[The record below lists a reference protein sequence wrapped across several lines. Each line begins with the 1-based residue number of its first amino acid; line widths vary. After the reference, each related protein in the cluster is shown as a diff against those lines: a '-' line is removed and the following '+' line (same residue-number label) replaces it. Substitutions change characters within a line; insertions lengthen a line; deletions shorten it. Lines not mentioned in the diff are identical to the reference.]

1 MIGVGI
7 VGLGTVGFDT
17 YRILRDYRS
26 LIEVRTGVDLRVVAV
41 ADVDASRLK
50 LIAQDPEVVTSKD
63 AGQLIEDDR
72 VDIVVELMGGTGKAF
87 DYVKRAIEHKK
98 WVVTANKALLAE
110 RGDDVFGLADQH
122 GSEIGFE
129 ASVCGGIPVIR
140 AIRDGLVGNRVH
152 YMLGILN
159 GTSNYILSRMTDE
172 GMAFDRAL
180 AEAQRLGFAEKDPTL
195 DIEGIDAAHKLC
207 ILIRLALGFPI
218 GMSEIATGGISRIEP
233 IDIEFAREFGYKIKL
248 LGVAKEEGNLIE
260 ARVEPA
266 MIPIKHPMS
275 NVNEAYNAVYLV
287 GDNVGSNLYYGKGA
301 GGSPTGSAVVSD
313 VVDMALRKTV
323 GCSRRSPFAK
333 KDGRSTRSAEE
344 SVSPFYMRFK
354 AQDTPGVLSRI
365 SGVLANYNISI
376 YAVIQKGR
384 KVDGYVP
391 IVMLTYEASEGNL
404 RKAKAEID
412 KLPFIGEETVHIRI
426 EERKP

>member
-26 LIEVRTGVDLRVVAV
+26 LIEARTGVDLRVVSV
-41 ADVDASRLK
+41 ADADPKRLELVNEDSDVVASR
-50 LIAQDPEVVTSKD
+50 D
-63 AGQLIEDDR
+63 ARQLIDDGR
-72 VDIVVELMGGTGKAF
+72 VDIVVELMGGTGEAF
-87 DYVKRAIEHKK
+87 NYVKQALEHKK

-110 RGDDVFGLADQH
+110 RGDDVFELADRYS
-122 GSEIGFE
+122 SEIGFE

-140 AIRDGLVGNRVH
+140 AIRDGLVGNRIH

-159 GTSNYILSRMTDE
+159 GTSNYILSRMADE
-172 GMAFDRAL
+172 GMAFDAAL

-207 ILIRLALGFPI
+207 ILVRLALGFPI
-218 GMSEIATGGISRIEP
+218 KMNEIATGGISRIEP

-248 LGVAKEEGNLIE
+248 LGVVKEEDDLIE

-266 MIPIKHPMS
+266 MIPIRHPMS

-313 VVDMALRKTV
+313 IVDMALRKTV
-323 GCSRRSPFAK
+323 GCSRKSPFAK
-333 KDGRSTRSAEE
+333 KDGRSVKSPEE
-344 SVSPFYMRFK
+344 SISPFYMRFK

-365 SGVLANYNISI
+365 SGVLSTYNISI

-404 RKAKAEID
+404 QKAKAEID
-412 KLPFIGEETVHIRI
+412 RLSFIGEETVHIRI
-426 EERKP
+426 EERKL

>member
-26 LIEVRTGVDLRVVAV
+26 LIEARTGVDLQVVAV
-41 ADVDASRLK
+41 ADVDVNRFELVGE
-50 LIAQDPEVVTSKD
+50 DPEVVANKD
-63 AGQLIEDDR
+63 ARQLIENDR
-72 VDIVVELMGGTGKAF
+72 VDIVVELMGGTGNAF
-87 DYVKRAIEHKK
+87 DYVKEAIARKK

-110 RGDDVFGLADQH
+110 RGDELFGLADQQ

-140 AIRDGLVGNRVH
+140 AIRDGLVGNRIH

-159 GTSNYILSRMTDE
+159 GTSNYILSRMADVGMSFDE
-172 GMAFDRAL
+172 AL

-218 GMSEIATGGISRIEP
+218 KMSEISTGGISRIEP

-248 LGVAKEEGNLIE
+248 LGVAKEEKDLIE

-313 VVDMALRKTV
+313 IVDMALRKTV

-333 KDGRSTRSAEE
+333 KDGRGAKSAED
-344 SVSPFYMRFK
+344 SISPFYMRFK

-365 SGVLANYNISI
+365 SGVLATYNISI
-376 YAVIQKGR
+376 YAVMQKGR

-404 RKAKAEID
+404 QKAKAEID
-412 KLPFIGEETVHIRI
+412 RLPFIGEETVHIRI
-426 EERKP
+426 EEREL